1 MTDAL
6 RPVLP
11 QRRGATGNRLIPI
24 DDLVRIVTEAGLIH
38 QRRFYETSL
47 SHLVTGG
54 VDPFGDVSTALDL
67 ADSLDIPAERVL
79 AAVEK
84 WYPSVE
90 SQLAALEVQGAV
102 ATTLAVART
111 YQTELL
117 RVLREGLPSVHFD
130 GTVESDNRL
139 FDQPH
144 LEAKWRR
151 DYTVRLFVV
160 KQAPAPS
167 PATRGWRHVLGL
179 RRPEPPAELPR
190 AEVQLARIQV
200 GNEVVSP
207 RSVGSLRPSG
217 SRLYR
222 GKRLHLVVTVGS
234 GVFIKLCGDTLTALR
249 RRFEAHNGVAA
260 HDVSYDYVVQEVDQL
275 G

>member
-1 MTDAL
+1 MVDEPA
-6 RPVLP
+6 
-11 QRRGATGNRLIPI
+11 AANRLIPI
-24 DDLVRIVTEAGLIH
+24 DELVRIVTEAGLIH
-38 QRRFYETSL
+38 QRGFYETSL
-47 SHLVTGG
+47 SHLVPRDA
-54 VDPFGDVSTALDL
+54 DPFGDVATALEL
-67 ADSLDIPAERVL
+67 ADALGIPAERVL

-90 SQLAALEVQGAV
+90 SQLGALEAQGAV
-102 ATTLAVART
+102 ATTFAVART
-111 YQTELL
+111 YETELL

-130 GTVESDNRL
+130 GTVEGDNRL

-160 KQAPAPS
+160 KPAP
-167 PATRGWRHVLGL
+167 PAPRAPRRWRNMLGL
-179 RRPEPPAELPR
+179 GRPDTTAEPPR
-190 AEVQLARIQV
+190 TEVQLARVQV
-200 GNEVVSP
+200 GNEVLAP
-207 RSVGSLRPSG
+207 RTLGIPRPSG

-222 GKRLHLVVTVGS
+222 GKRLHIVVTVGS

-249 RRFEAHNGVAA
+249 QRFDLHNGVAA
-260 HDVSYDYVVQEVDQL
+260 HEVSYDYVVQEADQL

>member
-1 MTDAL
+1 MAEDPRKVPPHAGGTA
-6 RPVLP
+6 
-11 QRRGATGNRLIPI
+11 GNRLIPI

-47 SHLVTGG
+47 SHLISGTG
-54 VDPFGDVSTALDL
+54 DPFGDVSTALEL
-67 ADSLDIPAERVL
+67 ADSLGIPEERVL

-90 SQLAALEVQGAV
+90 SQLAALEEHGAV

-130 GTVESDNRL
+130 GTVESANRL

-160 KQAPAPS
+160 KQTPAPAQV
-167 PATRGWRHVLGL
+167 RRRWRDLLGL
-179 RRPEPPAELPR
+179 GRPDPPAEPPR
-190 AEVQLARIQV
+190 SEVLLARIQV

-207 RSVGSLRPSG
+207 RHLGSVRPSG

-222 GKRLHLVVTVGS
+222 GKRLHIAVTVGS
-234 GVFIKLCGDTLTALR
+234 GVFIKLCSETLAALR
-249 RRFEAHNGVAA
+249 RRFEAHNGIAA
-260 HDVSYDYVVQEVDQL
+260 HEVSYDYVVQETDQL